1 MFKPFAPHMVDGY
14 KLGHAGMYAE
24 GTDFLCSNLTPR
36 SNKYFKG
43 SRLYDGKMVVF
54 GAFGA
59 IQEIV
64 QLWDETFFQKEKS
77 DALRKYR
84 RRVEGYLGK
93 DVIDFKRM
101 SDLHDLGYLPL
112 EIKTIDEGSR
122 IAMKIPMLTIKN
134 THPDFFWLVNYLE
147 TILSAM
153 IWKGTTNATIAYE
166 YKRIATDYAIKTG
179 CPVESV
185 LFQIHGFEMRGMSG
199 VEDASRSGAGP
210 LATGLLGTDTVGA
223 IDYIEDYYGHGL
235 NLDNYLIAASV
246 PATEHAVSSSNILSR
261 AARMESG
268 SDIGDYVDTRLLAE
282 AEFLLDYITKVIPTG
297 IASYVADTYDYWNV
311 LSKVLAMPYIKKAIL
326 ERDGKLVIRPDSGDP
341 ADVICGV
348 ELPSFANDKYLHD
361 NLIEHGYKIVNNG
374 NYDTSCA
381 EDEVSFF
388 YRVDGVVHKCIG
400 LVDVEY
406 DRSLHF
412 DQTTTFEC
420 DLTPQEKGS
429 IEVLWEIF
437 GGTVNEAGFK
447 VLDSHIGLI
456 YGDSITI
463 DRADKIFKRLMD
475 KGFASCNVVLGV
487 GSYTYQMNSR
497 DTLGTAMKATVTG
510 INGELLDIYKDPA
523 TGDKLKK
530 SAKGFLYVFR
540 DTNGEFQLVD
550 QVDQDTEKL
559 GELKVRFKDGKF
571 FNHENIKLVRDRLA
585 F

>member
-1 MFKPFAPHMVDGY
+1 
-14 KLGHAGMYAE
+14 
-24 GTDFLCSNLTPR
+24 
-36 SNKYFKG
+36 
-43 SRLYDGKMVVF
+43 
-54 GAFGA
+54 
-59 IQEIV
+59 
-64 QLWDETFFQKEKS
+64 
-77 DALRKYR
+77 
-84 RRVEGYLGK
+84 
-93 DVIDFKRM
+93 
-101 SDLHDLGYLPL
+101 
-112 EIKTIDEGSR
+112 
-122 IAMKIPMLTIKN
+122 
-134 THPDFFWLVNYLE
+134 
-147 TILSAM
+147 
-153 IWKGTTNATIAYE
+153 
-166 YKRIATDYAIKTG
+166 
-179 CPVESV
+179 
-185 LFQIHGFEMRGMSG
+185 MSG

-311 LSKVLAMPYIKKAIL
+311 LSKFLAMPYIKKAIL
-326 ERDGKLVIRPDSGDP
+326 GRDGKLVIRPDSGDP
-341 ADVICGV
+341 VDVICGV
-348 ELPSFANDKYLHD
+348 ELPSFEDNKYLHD
-361 NLIEHGYKIVNNG
+361 NLVEHGYKIVNNG
-374 NYDTSCA
+374 NYDTSCN

-388 YRVDGVVHKCIG
+388 YRVDGVVYKCLG
-400 LVDVEY
+400 AVDVEY
-406 DRSLHF
+406 DRSLTF
-412 DQTTTFEC
+412 DLYETIEHE
-420 DLTPQEKGS
+420 LTPQEKGS

-497 DTLGTAMKATVTG
+497 DTFGTAMKATVTG
-510 INGELLDIYKDPA
+510 IKGDYLDIYKDPA

-530 SAKGFLYVFR
+530 SAKGFLHVFR

-550 QVDQDTEKL
+550 QVDPDTEKL